1 MKAKG
6 REINRFYDEWPMGED
21 WCDDSA
27 LDLGDGLLIQHDLD
41 KSYDVEELLPP
52 IRWQYASKAPTHI
65 QINDVKVRV
74 DEVGYLDGLGAF
86 RVWRKGQTHDHFV
99 VAVPKGAV
107 AEFKALLA
115 DKGWKATSA

>member
-21 WCDDSA
+21 WCDDSD
-27 LDLGDGLLIQHDLD
+27 LDLDGGLLIQHNLD
-41 KSYDVEELLPP
+41 NSYDVEESLPP
-52 IRWQYASKAPTHI
+52 IRWQYGSEPPTHV
-65 QINDVKVRV
+65 QIHGGKVHV
-74 DEVGYLDGLGAF
+74 DDAGYLDGVGAF
-86 RVWRKGQTHDHFV
+86 RAWRKGQTHDHFV